1 MIKLVCPECQRQ
13 NEPERIYCHDC
24 GARLDRSALAKVA
37 PKLEDPKATQ
47 RRLKQLLDPGRVKL
61 RLMFFKISKLLLGA
75 CAMAVLIEMLRPPR
89 DLPERP
95 KSLELQQISL
105 DLEKA
110 TSSHGAAPLQY
121 SNEQVNAYFANV
133 TKTKQAALNKFLQF
147 ERALV
152 NFDEGVCRITVERS
166 LLGFSVFHS
175 TSHNV
180 ALQNGTLTATNNG
193 GSIGRMPIHPMIMKY
208 GDILFADL
216 WSVLD
221 REKKLVA
228 KMGTIEFHPKLV
240 ILTPKQA
247 ASLAP
252 APAPVPP
259 PPPAPA
265 PATESPPASPPA
277 SSPGT

>member
-47 RRLKQLLDPGRVKL
+47 KRLKQLLDPGRIRL
-61 RLMFFKISKLLLGA
+61 RLMFFKISKLVLGA
-75 CAMAVLIEMLRPPR
+75 CAVAILIEMLRPPAG
-89 DLPERP
+89 LPERP
-95 KSLELQQISL
+95 KTLELAQISL
-105 DLEKA
+105 DLENA
-110 TSSHGAAPLQY
+110 TATHSTAPLQY
-121 SNEQVNAYFANV
+121 SEPQVNAYLGNV

-166 LLGFSVFHS
+166 LLGFSVFTAIS
-175 TSHNV
+175 NNV
-180 ALQNGTLTATNNG
+180 ALQSGTLTATNNG

-208 GDILFADL
+208 GDFLFTDL
-216 WSVLD
+216 WGALD

-228 KMGTIEFHPKLV
+228 KMGAVEFHPKLV
-240 ILTPKQA
+240 ILTPKQP
-247 ASLAP
+247 ASLVPAPAPVLTPAP
-252 APAPVPP
+252 APAP
-259 PPPAPA
+259 PAEL
-265 PATESPPASPPA
+265 TSTPAST
-277 SSPGT
+277 PGA

>member
-37 PKLEDPKATQ
+37 PKLEDPKQTQ

-75 CAMAVLIEMLRPPR
+75 CAMAVLIEMLRPPG
-89 DLPERP
+89 DLPERS

-110 TSSHGAAPLQY
+110 TTSQNAAPLQY
-121 SNEQVNAYFANV
+121 TDEQVNAYLANV
-133 TKTKQAALNKFLQF
+133 TRTKQATLSKFLQF

-152 NFDEGVCRITVERS
+152 NFDEGVCRITAERS
-166 LLGFSVFHS
+166 LLGFSVFHAIS
-175 TSHNV
+175 YNV
-180 ALQNGTLTATNNG
+180 ALQNGTLTTANNG

-208 GDILFADL
+208 GDILFTDL
-216 WSVLD
+216 WAVLD

-228 KMGTIEFHPKLV
+228 KMGAIEFHPKLV

-247 ASLAP
+247 AAL
-252 APAPVPP
+252 
-259 PPPAPA
+259 PPA
-265 PATESPPASPPA
+265 
-277 SSPGT
+277 G

>member
-47 RRLKQLLDPGRVKL
+47 RRLKQLLDPGRVRL

-75 CAMAVLIEMLRPPR
+75 CALAVLIEMLRPPIG
-89 DLPERP
+89 LPERA

-110 TSSHGAAPLQY
+110 TTGHDAAPLQY
-121 SNEQVNAYFANV
+121 TADQVNAYFANV
-133 TKTKQAALNKFLQF
+133 TRTKQAALSKFLQF

-152 NFDEGVCRITVERS
+152 NFDEGVCRITAERS
-166 LLGFSVFHS
+166 LLGFSVFQAIS
-175 TSHNV
+175 YKV

-208 GDILFADL
+208 GDILFTDL
-216 WSVLD
+216 WAAFD

-228 KMGTIEFHPKLV
+228 KMGTVEFHPKLV
-240 ILTPKQA
+240 ILTPKQP

-252 APAPVPP
+252 APM
-259 PPPAPA
+259 PPPATEPA
-265 PATESPPASPPA
+265 ATTAPT
-277 SSPGT
+277 PGP

>member
-37 PKLEDPKATQ
+37 PKGEDPQQTH
-47 RRLKQLLDPGRVKL
+47 RRLKQLFDPGRLKM
-61 RLMFFKISKLLLGA
+61 RLMFFKISKLILGA
-75 CAMAVLIEMLRPPR
+75 CAMAVLIEMLRPPK

-121 SNEQVNAYFANV
+121 STQQVNAYLANV

-152 NFDEGVCRITVERS
+152 TFDEGACGITVERS
-166 LLGFSVFHS
+166 LLGFSLFHTIS
-175 TSHNV
+175 NNV

-216 WSVLD
+216 WAALE
-221 REKKLVA
+221 RERKLVS
-228 KMGTIEFHPKLV
+228 KMGAIEFHPKTV
-240 ILTPKQA
+240 TLTPNQ
-247 ASLAP
+247 
-252 APAPVPP
+252 
-259 PPPAPA
+259 
-265 PATESPPASPPA
+265 
-277 SSPGT
+277 